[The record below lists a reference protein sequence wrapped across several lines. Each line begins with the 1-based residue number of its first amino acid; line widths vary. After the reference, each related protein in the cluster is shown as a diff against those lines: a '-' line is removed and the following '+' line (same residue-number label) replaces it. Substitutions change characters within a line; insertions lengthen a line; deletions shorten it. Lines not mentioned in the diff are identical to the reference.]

1 MSTIKD
7 KNLSVVGQQEVDWAA
22 RQMKVLE
29 EIKTEFSSSKP
40 LNGLNIGACMHVTK
54 ETANLMLT
62 LKAAGANV
70 ALCASNPLSTK
81 DSVAAY
87 QLKMMLKYMQYMEY
101 QMMNSLS
108 ILILY

>member
-7 KNLSVVGQQEVDWAA
+7 KNLATIGQQEVDWAA

-62 LKAAGANV
+62 LKAAGAC
-70 ALCASNPLSTK
+70 LLYTS
-81 DSVAAY
+81 DAADDA
-87 QLKMMLKYMQYMEY
+87 
-101 QMMNSLS
+101 
-108 ILILY
+108 

>member
-7 KNLSVVGQQEVDWAA
+7 KNLATIGQQEVDWAA

-62 LKAAGANV
+62 LKGRSKCC
-70 ALCASNPLSTK
+70 LMC
-81 DSVAAY
+81 
-87 QLKMMLKYMQYMEY
+87 
-101 QMMNSLS
+101 
-108 ILILY
+108 I

>member
-7 KNLSVVGQQEVDWAA
+7 KNLARVGQQEVDWAA

-54 ETANLMLT
+54 ETAN
-62 LKAAGANV
+62 
-70 ALCASNPLSTK
+70 
-81 DSVAAY
+81 
-87 QLKMMLKYMQYMEY
+87 
-101 QMMNSLS
+101 
-108 ILILY
+108 